1 MIGINYVSSDATL
14 KLLEKLRYPPC
25 KILVFVPSAEERD
38 RFMSITPFYLY
49 AECLV
54 GNCPMI
60 IPCVKDDI
68 TNLLDIVD
76 REGLRER
83 YLEIVSERQ
92 QRRGSNTTYSTPT
105 LQRTDEYQH
114 P

>member
-14 KLLEKLRYPPC
+14 KLLEKLGYPPC
-25 KILVFVPSAEERD
+25 KILVFVSSAEERH

-49 AECLV
+49 AECLI
-54 GNCPMI
+54 GNCPII

-68 TNLLDIVD
+68 TDFVGIID

-83 YLEIVSERQ
+83 YLQIVSDR
-92 QRRGSNTTYSTPT
+92 
-105 LQRTDEYQH
+105 LQHR
-114 P
+114 

>member
-1 MIGINYVSSDATL
+1 MRNNFSVLNRMIGINYVSSDATL

-25 KILVFVPSAEERD
+25 KILVFVSSAEERE

-68 TNLLDIVD
+68 THLCPLIVKEFGKDI
-76 REGLRER
+76 
-83 YLEIVSERQ
+83 
-92 QRRGSNTTYSTPT
+92 
-105 LQRTDEYQH
+105 
-114 P
+114 